1 MFLPLSAILDLIED
15 APSASPEIRRGYAV
29 NAENAETPSPTPI
42 TAFRSFSA
50 SGRTNPRGTEEPAP
64 LVCYA
69 CRGTDFWSGA
79 GATTTCRRCH
89 PPAPGAEVVTSSG
102 PGSDERAPVEIERGA
117 VGGRAS

>member
-15 APSASPEIRRGYAV
+15 APPASPEICRGYAE
-29 NAENAETPSPTPI
+29 NAGNAETPSPTPI

-50 SGRTNPRGTEEPAP
+50 SGRANPRGTEEPAP
-64 LVCYA
+64 VVCYA

-79 GATTTCRRCH
+79 GTTTCRRCH
-89 PPAPGAEVVTSSG
+89 PPAPGAEVLTPSG

-117 VGGRAS
+117 RRGGAA